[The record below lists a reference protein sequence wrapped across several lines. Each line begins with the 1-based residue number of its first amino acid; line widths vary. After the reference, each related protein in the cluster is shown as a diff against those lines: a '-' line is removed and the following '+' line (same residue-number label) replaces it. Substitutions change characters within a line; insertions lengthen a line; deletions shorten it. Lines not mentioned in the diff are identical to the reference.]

1 VTTVFAVAV
10 PGAERAVEDRH
21 RRVVRFGAWSLAL
34 GGGLTVLGV
43 ILATALG
50 WAHALDQCCTPVG
63 YVGGGLQAS
72 LHVLV
77 LGGFIG
83 LWVSGV
89 CGRGRLALI
98 GVALAFAGHFIQ
110 IPAEVVFRVAPRLG
124 APLFTVAGPLIAIGL
139 VIAGIAAFQAGLW
152 RRWQSSALL
161 AAGLYIPL
169 ILIPSFVLAKGPNP
183 ITIGAFNALE
193 VGIAVALLKG
203 TIVKHGSPAPES
215 RVGSRPLIAERN
227 R

>member
-1 VTTVFAVAV
+1 
-10 PGAERAVEDRH
+10 
-21 RRVVRFGAWSLAL
+21 VVRLGAWSLAL

-77 LGGFIG
+77 LGGFIA
-83 LWVSGV
+83 LWVSNV
-89 CGRGRLALI
+89 CGRGWLGLL
-98 GVALAFAGHFIQ
+98 GVALAFTGHFMQ

-124 APLFTVAGPLIAIGL
+124 APLFAVASPLIATGL
-139 VIAGIAAFQAGLW
+139 VMAGIAAFQAGFW
-152 RRWQSSALL
+152 RRWQSSMLL

-169 ILIPSFVLAKGPNP
+169 ILIPSLVLAKGPNP
-183 ITIGAFNALE
+183 IAIAGFNALE

-203 TIVKHGSPAPES
+203 TIVKHRSHLPES
-215 RVGSRPLIAERN
+215 RVSNRPLIEERQT
-227 R
+227 